1 MPRPLALRY
10 VFFLKP
16 SRANDGTFV
25 MATDTADSA
34 FVLAGPNAEA
44 HTVGDDR
51 DEPLQRAPYALATVI
66 DAYIRARRPLPAPS
80 KERTAVGL
88 PPLMSVKLDLYNAMQ
103 AAGITKSELA
113 RRLDVHLPQV
123 DRLLDLGHNS
133 RIDQLEAAAE
143 AVGATRV
150 SRCSRAAA
158 RCSCRWR
165 RPSSRSALECSADKL
180 GTPPDRR
187 RLPAG
192 RHAGSFAAIPRADP
206 PSIARVAISI
216 ACRASQRTS
225 DRRTNGRA
233 PWWRVRRAPGPRAV
247 GPAAFWTVVS
257 NNLESHLTSQA

>member
-165 RPSSRSALECSADKL
+165 RPSSRSALECSETSS
-180 GTPPDRR
+180 G
-187 RLPAG
+187 RLPIAAG
-192 RHAGSFAAIPRADP
+192 CLQVGMQVHSQPYLERILLRSPAWQSQSPAGHRSAPVIAAPMAVR
-206 PSIARVAISI
+206 RGG
-216 ACRASQRTS
+216 ASAELLAL
-225 DRRTNGRA
+225 A
-233 PWWRVRRAPGPRAV
+233 PWARQLFGPLY
-247 GPAAFWTVVS
+247 PIIW
-257 NNLESHLTSQA
+257 SHT